1 MYSKNFK
8 FRNFYFNFNETK
20 NNIMKKVLK
29 ISGFV
34 LLFIV
39 IVIVGLISYV
49 KVALPNVGDAQ
60 PIKINYSPER
70 IERGKYIANHITLCV
85 DCHST
90 RDWTKF
96 SGPITPGTLGKGGE
110 RFDQTL
116 GFPGVF
122 YSRNITPKGIS
133 RYTDGE
139 LFRLITT
146 GVTKEGRAMFPVMP
160 YPYYSKLDPDDVM
173 SVIAYIR
180 SFDPI
185 DNDPPASVADFPMN
199 IIINTIPQKAQCG
212 TKPDTSNTIAYGAY
226 LVNASACMECHTPDK
241 QGQIIPGLAF
251 SGGREFLLPSGG
263 TVRSANITSSTAT
276 GIGNWSEDAF
286 INKFKSYV
294 DSNYKPQNVEKGA
307 FNTIMPWTMY
317 GGMKRSD
324 LAAIYAYLH
333 SLPGKENVVVK
344 FSPPIGDVAKK

>member
-1 MYSKNFK
+1 
-8 FRNFYFNFNETK
+8 
-20 NNIMKKVLK
+20 MKKALK

-39 IVIVGLISYV
+39 IVIGGLISYV
-49 KVALPNVGDAQ
+49 KVALPNVGEAQ
-60 PIKINYSPER
+60 PIKINYTPDR
-70 IERGKYIANHITLCV
+70 IERGKYLASHVTVCV

-110 RFDQTL
+110 RFDQTI

-173 SVIAYIR
+173 SIIAYLR
-180 SFDPI
+180 SLDPI
-185 DNDPPASVADFPMN
+185 DNDPPVSVADFPMN
-199 IIINTIPQKAQCG
+199 IILNTIPKKAPG
-212 TKPDTSNTIAYGAY
+212 GARPDTSNTLAYGAY
-226 LVNASACMECHTPDK
+226 LVNACACIECHTQAK
-241 QGQIIPGLAF
+241 QGQIIPELAF
-251 SGGREFLLPSGG
+251 SGGREFAFPSGG
-263 TVRSANITSSTAT
+263 TVRSANITPSTQS

-286 INKFKSYV
+286 VNKFKSFV

-307 FNTIMPWTMY
+307 FNTIMPWTQY

-324 LAAIYAYLH
+324 LAAIYAYLRT
-333 SLPGKENVVVK
+333 LPAKENVVVK
-344 FSPPIGDVAKK
+344 FSPPTDNIAKK